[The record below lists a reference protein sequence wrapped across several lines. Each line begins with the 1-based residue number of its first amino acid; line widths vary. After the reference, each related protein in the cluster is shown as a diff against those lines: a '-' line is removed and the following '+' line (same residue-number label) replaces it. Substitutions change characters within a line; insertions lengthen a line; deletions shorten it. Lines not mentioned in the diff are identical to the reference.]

1 MTLKGSCHCGATKFE
16 CEMAPQSLTR
26 CTCSYCSKHGA
37 LWAYYT
43 PQEFRLAEKPQAM
56 TTYRWQS
63 KAVAHHFCPTC
74 GCATFSE
81 SPDFSTGEPNFE
93 KMRVGVS
100 AHLFDD
106 FDVGAVPVIVL
117 DGKNLW

>member
-1 MTLKGSCHCGATKFE
+1 MTIQASCHCGATKFE
-16 CEMAPQSLTR
+16 CDGPPESLTR
-26 CTCSYCSKHGA
+26 CTCSYRAKHGA

-43 PQEFRLAEKPQAM
+43 PDQFRLAEQPQAM
-56 TTYRWQS
+56 TTYRWRS

-81 SPDFSTGEPNFE
+81 SPDFSTGKPDFS
-93 KMRVGVS
+93 KTRIGVS

-106 FDVGAVPVIVL
+106 VDISALPVIVL
-117 DGKNLW
+117 DGKTLW